1 MAPGPAG
8 RDATRRKSKD
18 QLDWSTCWSNS
29 LKEIAGLLPISE
41 PRNGR
46 GLTKKETLVHMLRY
60 FDFLQSKIQTLQS
73 RLPPHCIP
81 KQEPDTGSESEENT
95 LSEPCT
101 PPHTLK
107 AKRKYACSR
116 SRKRPAPTSEVKAEL
131 QVKRRRLYKA
141 VANGKRV
148 YPEEEGV
155 SVPMWGVHSDWSE
168 LQSRDSHGAWPVYDS
183 DSQPSSLDSG
193 FSLNQLL
200 PLSTPLEGSSGT
212 LWTPSPTQ
220 GGHCSVC
227 EDRTGS
233 ESSPSGSG
241 VLDTPTTP
249 ITGPGSLFLK
259 DQMLGVIPP
268 MRGQREPFLSPAA
281 TPQRPILLPLLPL
294 FGTGDSLNL
303 SPSLLT
309 SPARGLSHCLLPE
322 GQEELHV
329 LFEDVWVTPK
339 TTHTKVSCLPCH
351 DPTDS
356 LSEGEAEVRHG
367 RGGWLSSLSEGEEGD
382 ITWTP
387 KQQQVPLKSKTS
399 RTGRHCRAN
408 ASTKGPPRTP
418 LNLKKK
424 CVNGFIMFC
433 RINRKTYLCT
443 HPGTPSTVVT
453 KELASLWHV
462 MPKQERHVYCL
473 KARRFS
479 RQQNRNVRSELVEGD
494 GEEEDCVPSPLH
506 MLLAQRDLCAAARG
520 GP

>member
-1 MAPGPAG
+1 MAQGPAG

-29 LKEIAGLLPISE
+29 LKEIAGLLPISK

-60 FDFLQSKIQTLQS
+60 FDFLQSRIQTLQS

-95 LSEPCT
+95 LSDPCT

-107 AKRKYACSR
+107 AKRKYFFSR

-131 QVKRRRLYKA
+131 QVNRRRLYKA
-141 VANGKRV
+141 VANGKIV
-148 YPEEEGV
+148 YPEEGV

-168 LQSRDSHGAWPVYDS
+168 LQSSDSHGAWPVYDS

-200 PLSTPLEGSSGT
+200 PLSMPLEGSSGT
-212 LWTPSPTQ
+212 LWTPSPTER
-220 GGHCSVC
+220 GHCFVC
-227 EDRTGS
+227 EDRTGN
-233 ESSPSGSG
+233 ESIPSGSG

-268 MRGQREPFLSPAA
+268 MRGRREPFHSPAA
-281 TPQRPILLPLLPL
+281 TPQRPTLLPLLPL

-351 DPTDS
+351 DPNDS
-356 LSEGEAEVRHG
+356 MSEGEAEVRHG

-382 ITWTP
+382 VTWTP
-387 KQQQVPLKSKTS
+387 KQQQAPLKSKTS
-399 RTGRHCRAN
+399 STGRHRRAN

-433 RINRKTYLCT
+433 RINRKTYLRT

-473 KARRFS
+473 KARHFS
-479 RQQNRNVRSELVEGD
+479 RQQNRNVRSELVEGG